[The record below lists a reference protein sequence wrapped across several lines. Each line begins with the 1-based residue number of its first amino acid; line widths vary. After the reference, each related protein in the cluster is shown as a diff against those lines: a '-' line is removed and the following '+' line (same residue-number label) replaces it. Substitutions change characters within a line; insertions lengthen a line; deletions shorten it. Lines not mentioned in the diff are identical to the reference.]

1 MRRIT
6 LSALGTMAI
15 LMLLLRYPTSLG
27 TSLASPSA
35 AVNSPPAP
43 NTGVADVAA
52 ADGTIVTG
60 PPIDTRYGTVQV
72 QLTVS
77 GSKITAAR
85 TLQASDGNGRDS
97 AIDQAHLS

>member
-1 MRRIT
+1 MERQRPHR
-6 LSALGTMAI
+6 LPGSAG
-15 LMLLLRYPTSLG
+15 LLVGPHLLILG

-85 TLQASDGNGRDS
+85 TLQAPDGNGRDS